1 MADIWIMGEMIVE
14 IMRTEEGV
22 ALDRPGLFKGPFPS
36 GAPAIFIDTAARLGY
51 SAGIIGGV
59 GKDDF
64 GKNILD
70 RLKKDGVDCSF
81 VMESDTGATG
91 VAFVTYF
98 SDGSRKFIFH
108 MGNTPAAEAKMPLR
122 EALSGVRFFHVMGC
136 SLLCNKT
143 FAGEILDTMK
153 LAKSLGAKISFD
165 PNIRKELMRD
175 QEVSEIINEVMAN
188 TDIFLPGV
196 DELLQITGKSTV
208 EEAAEACFENSEL
221 EILVLKNGSRGCSI
235 YTREGRSD
243 IGAYSIEPVDA
254 TGAGDC
260 FDGAFICGLLEGKG
274 LTEAARMASAAGA
287 LNTMAF
293 GPMEGKISP
302 ESVKAMMEG
311 VINEKGYK
319 TGIKEYL

>member
-22 ALDRPGLFKGPFPS
+22 PLDCPGLFKGPFPS
-36 GAPAIFIDTAARLGY
+36 GAPAIFIDTAARLGH

-70 RLKKDGVDCSF
+70 RLRKDGVDCSY
-81 VMESDTGATG
+81 VLESETGATG

-108 MGNTPAAEAKMPLR
+108 MGNTPAAEAKMPQK
-122 EALSGVRFFHVMGC
+122 EALSGVRYFHVMGC
-136 SLLCNKT
+136 SLLSNKN
-143 FAGEILDTMK
+143 FAKEILSTMK
-153 LAKSLGAKISFD
+153 LAKNLGAKISFD
-165 PNIRKELMRD
+165 PNIRKELMHD
-175 QEVSEIINEVMAN
+175 EGVTEIISEVMAN
-188 TDIFLPGV
+188 TNIFLPGV

-208 EEAAEACFENSEL
+208 EAAAEACFENSQL

-235 YTREGRSD
+235 YTRGGKSD
-243 IGAYSIEPVDA
+243 ISAFPIEPVDA

-260 FDGAFICGLLEGKG
+260 FDGAFICGLLEGKD

-311 VINEKGYK
+311 VK
-319 TGIKEYL
+319 

>member
-22 ALDRPGLFKGPFPS
+22 PLDCPGLFKGPFPS
-36 GAPAIFIDTAARLGY
+36 GAPAIFIDTAARLGH

-70 RLKKDGVDCSF
+70 RLRKDGVDCSY
-81 VMESDTGATG
+81 VLESETGATG

-108 MGNTPAAEAKMPLR
+108 MGNTPAAEAKMPQK
-122 EALSGVRFFHVMGC
+122 EALSGVRYFHVMGC
-136 SLLCNKT
+136 SLLSNKN
-143 FAGEILDTMK
+143 FAKEILSTMK
-153 LAKSLGAKISFD
+153 LAKNLGAKISFD
-165 PNIRKELMRD
+165 PNIRKELMHD
-175 QEVSEIINEVMAN
+175 EGVTEIISEVMSN
-188 TDIFLPGV
+188 TNIFLPGV

-208 EEAAEACFENSEL
+208 EAAAEACFENSQL

-235 YTREGRSD
+235 YTRGGKSD
-243 IGAYSIEPVDA
+243 ISAFPIEPVDA

-260 FDGAFICGLLEGKG
+260 FDGAFICGLLEGKD

-311 VINEKGYK
+311 VK
-319 TGIKEYL
+319 